1 MVSNGLSFTFLKN
14 KEIQEVF
21 RFIIPVLK
29 LSEHHIISNRILS
42 KSAKQLTQ
50 LIVDLMN
57 NVKLKQIKIN
67 CYISDSAGEHATAR
81 CQLRIEYSNKVFL
94 SYITHQMNLVV
105 DDIFKK
111 SL

>member
-29 LSEHHIISNRILS
+29 LSEHHIISNRIIRILS

-50 LIVDLMN
+50 LIPYKNIL
-57 NVKLKQIKIN
+57 
-67 CYISDSAGEHATAR
+67 
-81 CQLRIEYSNKVFL
+81 
-94 SYITHQMNLVV
+94 
-105 DDIFKK
+105 
-111 SL
+111 